1 MRIDTTRTLAVARL
15 DLGEVLRSRW
25 LIFCLA
31 LYAVLAALF
40 LLVGLRES
48 TVLGYTGLGRTLLSM
63 SHALVLLLP
72 LLALSATAQVVNR
85 AKDDGTLELVF
96 SHPVTREEY
105 FCGVTIV
112 RLGVLIVPFAALML
126 LVALIGWLGLGSP
139 VAWGLL
145 GRSVLVCTALIW
157 AFTGCGLAVSTF
169 VRNQAKAV
177 MVQLGI
183 WVVAV
188 ALLDFFLIGA
198 MLQWRLNPRSVFI
211 LAALNP
217 VEAGRLALLSS
228 AEQSLSTLGPVGF
241 YLAHRVGGQ
250 TLLLLG
256 CLWPIVLGAGAWG
269 TALGRF
275 RKQDLT

>member
-1 MRIDTTRTLAVARL
+1 VGVDRTRTLALARL

-25 LIFCLA
+25 LAFCLI

-48 TVLGYTGLGRTLLSM
+48 TVLGFTGLGRTLLSM

-72 LLALSATAQVVNR
+72 LLSLSATSQVVNR
-85 AKDDGTLELVF
+85 AKDDGTLELVL
-96 SHPVTREEY
+96 SNPVTRTEY

-112 RLGVLIVPFAALML
+112 RLAVLIAPFAALML
-126 LVALIGWLGLGSP
+126 LVTVVGRYGLGSP
-139 VAWGLL
+139 VTWGFL
-145 GRSVLVCTALIW
+145 GRSLLVCTALIC
-157 AFTGCGLAVSTF
+157 AFTGCGLAVSTL

-198 MLQWRLNPRSVFI
+198 MLQWRLNPRTVFI

-217 VEAGRLALLSS
+217 IEAARLALLSS
-228 AEQSLSTLGPVGF
+228 AEQSLATLGPVGF
-241 YLAHRVGGQ
+241 YLAHRVGAPA
-250 TLLLLG
+250 LLLLG
-256 CLWPIVLGAGAWG
+256 CLWPFLLGAGAWG
-269 TALGRF
+269 LALGRF
-275 RKQDLT
+275 RRQDLT